1 MPFKPEQ
8 GTNITISGLLQ
19 AYLNLSKLITEFCVA
34 TVIFFV
40 ELAIK
45 CTIITEV
52 LRKPQLRRWPRLDED
67 DPFSTC
73 WETQH
78 QDNDHPCM
86 VAFLISHTEKCWQ
99 EILACRNVKI
109 NIPSKELTN
118 LLIFES
124 LQTHVCRHYRGLY
137 KNEPNRETTCGE
149 FIVKGTNIQ
158 NIKNQLNK
166 AFLAPH
172 LNLIKYAT
180 FELSNKTL
188 FTLWS
193 IKWIRDLERSRYF
206 LLQS

>member
-1 MPFKPEQ
+1 
-8 GTNITISGLLQ
+8 
-19 AYLNLSKLITEFCVA
+19 
-34 TVIFFV
+34 
-40 ELAIK
+40 
-45 CTIITEV
+45 
-52 LRKPQLRRWPRLDED
+52 
-67 DPFSTC
+67 
-73 WETQH
+73 
-78 QDNDHPCM
+78 M

-149 FIVKGTNIQ
+149 FIVKGTNTQ

-193 IKWIRDLERSRYF
+193 IK
-206 LLQS
+206 